1 MGGANQ
7 MNSATK
13 RAVKYGALLQT
24 ASFLALANVLTAQAQ
39 QTAQTPMTAPGAV
52 PEQVLIT
59 GSLIHGAAVV
69 GVPVQA
75 VSAQDFHETGALTVA
90 DVLKEIPALVVL
102 PSNSATNPGGTLT
115 HPQTVAIHGIDTGT
129 ATETL

>member
-1 MGGANQ
+1 
-7 MNSATK
+7 MNLATK

-24 ASFLALANVLTAQAQ
+24 ASFFALANVLTAQAQ
-39 QTAQTPMTAPGAV
+39 TAQTARMQV
-52 PEQVLIT
+52 PEQVLVT

-75 VSAQDFHETGALTVA
+75 VSGTDFVETGALTTS

-115 HPQTVAIHGIDTGT
+115 HPQTVSIHGIDT
-129 ATETL
+129 